1 MAVEQSQSRPLLSI
15 AVPTFN
21 RVDCLRETVSPLLES
36 GLISPNIQLVVFD
49 NASDDGTSE
58 WLESLRESPGCSV
71 ARQPLN
77 LGLEGNIV
85 DAMLR
90 SPGEYVWTVS
100 DHMKLDVDAVRRFI
114 DALPHLSAG
123 GADIIYANIR
133 SYGAVRSRDKPY
145 VPFPWRILTPTEQS
159 RFLFRTG
166 NTSGMVTRH
175 RLRTK
180 SARSVY
186 RFSRFS
192 YPHLGVYAHVKGDS
206 VVAETEPLSDFLD
219 TPATRAKTPA
229 YNSFR
234 SRFIGYPEAVREI
247 SRLNKDVAPNC
258 AGLTQAIGA
267 LRNDVVKLLQSDIP
281 LADYPLFG
289 PLKTFPWR
297 ATPFIIGAMA
307 MKALPRQVR
316 KRVNNW
322 VFRSGT
328 YPARDCGEG
337 SRSAFQI
344 SE

>member
-1 MAVEQSQSRPLLSI
+1 MAVEQSESRPLLSI

-36 GLISPNIQLVVFD
+36 GVISPRIQLVVFD

-58 WLESLRESPGCSV
+58 WLESLRKRPGCSV
-71 ARQPLN
+71 VRQPLN

-100 DHMKLDVDAVRRFI
+100 DHMKLHVDAVRRFI
-114 DALPHLSAG
+114 EALPYLSAG
-123 GADIIYANIR
+123 GADIIYANIS
-133 SYGAVRSRDKPY
+133 SYGAVRTREKPY
-145 VPFPWRILTPTEQS
+145 VQFPWRSLTPTEQS

-166 NTSGMVTRH
+166 NTSGMVTSH
-175 RLRTK
+175 RLRVK
-180 SARSVY
+180 SARSLY

-192 YPHLGVYAHVKGDS
+192 YPHLGVYAHVKADS

-219 TPATRAKTPA
+219 TPASHRKTPA

-247 SRLNKDVAPNC
+247 SRLNQDVVPNS

-267 LRNDVVKLLQSDIP
+267 LRNDVVELLQSDIP
-281 LADYPLFG
+281 LADYPLLG
-289 PLKTFPWR
+289 PLKSFPWR

-307 MKALPRQVR
+307 MKALPRRVR
-316 KRVNNW
+316 KRVNHW
-322 VFRSGT
+322 VFRSGVH
-328 YPARDCGEG
+328 PARSCGEG

>member
-1 MAVEQSQSRPLLSI
+1 
-15 AVPTFN
+15 
-21 RVDCLRETVSPLLES
+21 
-36 GLISPNIQLVVFD
+36 
-49 NASDDGTSE
+49 
-58 WLESLRESPGCSV
+58 
-71 ARQPLN
+71 
-77 LGLEGNIV
+77 
-85 DAMLR
+85 MLR

-166 NTSGMVTRH
+166 NTSAMITSR

-180 SARSVY
+180 CARSLY

-192 YPHLGVYAHVKGDS
+192 YPHLGVYAHLKGDC
-206 VVAETEPLSDFLD
+206 VVAETESLSDFLD
-219 TPATRAKTPA
+219 TPAARAKTPA

-267 LRNDVVKLLQSDIP
+267 LRNDVVELLQSDVP
-281 LADYPLFG
+281 LADYPLLG

-307 MKALPRQVR
+307 MKALPRRVR
-316 KRVNNW
+316 KQVNHW
-322 VFRSGT
+322 VFRSGVH
-328 YPARDCGEG
+328 PAHGCGEG

>member
-21 RVDCLRETVSPLLES
+21 RVDCLRETVSPLLKS

-71 ARQPLN
+71 VRQPLN

-100 DHMKLDVDAVRRFI
+100 DHMKLDVDAIRRFI

-166 NTSGMVTRH
+166 NTSAMVTSR

-180 SARSVY
+180 CARSLY

-192 YPHLGVYAHVKGDS
+192 YPHLGVYAHVKGDC
-206 VVAETEPLSDFLD
+206 VVAETESLSDFLD
-219 TPATRAKTPA
+219 TPAARAKTPA

-267 LRNDVVKLLQSDIP
+267 LRNDVVELLQSDVP
-281 LADYPLFG
+281 LADYPLLG

-307 MKALPRQVR
+307 MKALPRRVR
-316 KRVNNW
+316 KQVNHW
-322 VFRSGT
+322 VFRSGVH
-328 YPARDCGEG
+328 PAHGCGEG

>member
-1 MAVEQSQSRPLLSI
+1 MAVNQSQSRPLLSI

-21 RVDCLRETVSPLLES
+21 RVDCLRETLSPLLEG
-36 GLISPNIQLVVFD
+36 GLISPQIQLVVFD

-58 WLESLRESPGCSV
+58 WLESLRGRPGCSV
-71 ARQPLN
+71 VRQPLN

-100 DHMKLDVDAVRRFI
+100 DHMKLHVDAVRRFI
-114 DALPHLSAG
+114 DALPHLSAC
-123 GADIIYANIR
+123 GADIIYANIS
-133 SYGAVRSRDKPY
+133 SYGAVCSHDKAY
-145 VPFPWRILTPTEQS
+145 VPLPWRNLTPTEQS
-159 RFLFRTG
+159 RFIFRTG
-166 NTSGMVTRH
+166 NTSGMVTSR

-180 SARSVY
+180 SARSLY

-206 VVAETEPLSDFLD
+206 IVAETEPLSDFLN

-247 SRLNKDVAPNC
+247 SRLNKDVTPNC

-267 LRNDVVKLLQSDIP
+267 LRNDVVELLQSDIP
-281 LADYPLFG
+281 LADYPLLG

-297 ATPFIIGAMA
+297 ATPFIIGAMS
-307 MKALPRQVR
+307 MKLLPRRVR
-316 KRVNNW
+316 KRVNHL
-322 VFRSGT
+322 VFRSGVQST
-328 YPARDCGEG
+328 GNCDEG

>member
-71 ARQPLN
+71 VRQPLN

-100 DHMKLDVDAVRRFI
+100 DHMKLDVDAIRRFI

-166 NTSGMVTRH
+166 NTSAMVTSR

-180 SARSVY
+180 CARSLY

-192 YPHLGVYAHVKGDS
+192 YPHLGVYAHVKGDC
-206 VVAETEPLSDFLD
+206 VVAETESLSDFLD
-219 TPATRAKTPA
+219 TPAARAKTPA

-267 LRNDVVKLLQSDIP
+267 LRNDVVELLQSDVP
-281 LADYPLFG
+281 LADYPLLG

-307 MKALPRQVR
+307 MKALPRRVR
-316 KRVNNW
+316 KQVNHW
-322 VFRSGT
+322 VFRSGVH
-328 YPARDCGEG
+328 PAHGCGEG

>member
-21 RVDCLRETVSPLLES
+21 RVDCLRETVSPLLKS

-71 ARQPLN
+71 VRQPLN

-166 NTSGMVTRH
+166 NTSAMITSR

-180 SARSVY
+180 CARSLY

-192 YPHLGVYAHVKGDS
+192 YPHLGVYAHVKGDC
-206 VVAETEPLSDFLD
+206 VVAETESLSDFLD
-219 TPATRAKTPA
+219 TPAARAKTPA

-267 LRNDVVKLLQSDIP
+267 LRNDVVELLQSDVP
-281 LADYPLFG
+281 LADYPLLG

-307 MKALPRQVR
+307 MKALPRRVR
-316 KRVNNW
+316 KQVNHW
-322 VFRSGT
+322 VFRSGVH
-328 YPARDCGEG
+328 PAHGCGEG

>member
-21 RVDCLRETVSPLLES
+21 RVDCLRETVSPLLKS

-71 ARQPLN
+71 VRQPLN

-166 NTSGMVTRH
+166 NTSAMITSR

-180 SARSVY
+180 CARSLY

-192 YPHLGVYAHVKGDS
+192 YPHLGVYAHVKGDC
-206 VVAETEPLSDFLD
+206 VVAETESLSDFLD
-219 TPATRAKTPA
+219 TPAARTKTPA

-267 LRNDVVKLLQSDIP
+267 LRNDVVELLQSDVP
-281 LADYPLFG
+281 LADYPLLG

-307 MKALPRQVR
+307 MKALPRRVR
-316 KRVNNW
+316 KQVNHW
-322 VFRSGT
+322 VFRSGVH
-328 YPARDCGEG
+328 PAHGCGEG

>member
-71 ARQPLN
+71 VRQPLN

-166 NTSGMVTRH
+166 NTSAMITSR

-180 SARSVY
+180 CARSLY

-192 YPHLGVYAHVKGDS
+192 YPHLGVYAHVKGDC
-206 VVAETEPLSDFLD
+206 VVAETESLSDFLD
-219 TPATRAKTPA
+219 TPAARAKTPA

-267 LRNDVVKLLQSDIP
+267 LRNDVVELLQSDVP
-281 LADYPLFG
+281 LADYPLLG

-307 MKALPRQVR
+307 MKALPRRVR
-316 KRVNNW
+316 KQVNHW
-322 VFRSGT
+322 VFRSGVH
-328 YPARDCGEG
+328 PAHGCGEG